1 MDCPGPAPQPSGYK
15 TGTVE
20 YTPEYSA
27 TVRRRISQ
35 RGLSKQELP
44 EEEPLKAVRE
54 LRKRSQLLVASQLGT
69 TQSEISRLE
78 RREDALI
85 STVSA
90 YVKSLG
96 GTLDLVARFPG
107 LHVRV
112 KLGPRASRT
121 ADSP

>member
-1 MDCPGPAPQPSGYK
+1 MDFPGPAPQPSGYK
-15 TGTVE
+15 TGTVK

-27 TVRRRISQ
+27 TVRLRVAQ
-35 RGLSKQELP
+35 HGLSKQQLP
-44 EEEPLKAVRE
+44 EEESLKSVRD
-54 LRKRSQLLVASQLGT
+54 LRKRSQLLVAAQLGT

-85 STVSA
+85 STIAA
-90 YVKSLG
+90 YIKALG

-107 LHVRV
+107 LHVRI
-112 KLGPRASRT
+112 KLGPIASRT